1 MRRGV
6 FWPRVRKAI
15 WRQAELLWL
24 QDHASAGRIPLT
36 RPERSE
42 LRELRRSCSA
52 ACMRRARW
60 CWMSSESD
68 RPLCDCRHWGEN
80 IFPYFDDGCHLGHS

>member
-42 LRELRRSCSA
+42 LREYFDEAKKIVLRRLH
-52 ACMRRARW
+52 
-60 CWMSSESD
+60 EE
-68 RPLCDCRHWGEN
+68 GEVVL
-80 IFPYFDDGCHLGHS
+80 DELGV